1 MTDPIK
7 TPNSDPLAVVSTLP
21 VLSENDMASLHDMG
35 EGVVCFR
42 AHTKMNTF
50 DPGVFDLL
58 EETLDAAGRDVRA
71 IVLANDDPRAFSAGA
86 DLSFFTRML
95 DGPDGP
101 AKIGTYGKRGQGL
114 FVRMMRSPVPVVAAV
129 HGFAL
134 GGGCEFQL
142 HADATVV
149 HAGAM
154 IGLPEAGI
162 GLVPGW
168 GGCTRVYARV
178 MAANPVA
185 APLDLALKTFAPLFA
200 GAIATTPQDAR
211 AAWLLRDSD
220 LVSEDRAALPSLAKA
235 KALELIEGYTPP
247 APISLPVAG
256 PEGVDAILDKLRAD
270 QSLTD
275 TDMTIARK
283 LANIITGGPDAEGS
297 VSEAQMMALEVQT
310 LAELVAWPPV
320 RTRVDH
326 MLATGKR
333 LRN

>member
-1 MTDPIK
+1 MTQTRELQQVSKLPI
-7 TPNSDPLAVVSTLP
+7 LA
-21 VLSENDMASLHDMG
+21 ENDMASLHDMG
-35 EGVVCFR
+35 DGVVCFR

-58 EETLDAAGRDVRA
+58 EATLDRAVRDYQA
-71 IVLANDDPRAFSAGA
+71 MVLANDDPRAFSAGA
-86 DLSFFTRML
+86 DLAFFTRML
-95 DGPDGP
+95 DGDGGP
-101 AKIGTYGKRGQGL
+101 EKIGAYGKRGQEM
-114 FVRMMRSPVPVVAAV
+114 FVRMRRMPVPVVAAV

-149 HAGAM
+149 HSDAM

-178 MAANPVA
+178 MAAYPEACAV
-185 APLDLALKTFAPLFA
+185 DLARRAFTPLYA
-200 GAIATTPQDAR
+200 GRVTTSAEEAR
-211 AAWLLRDSD
+211 EAWLLRADD
-220 LVSEDRAALPSLAKA
+220 LVTEDRAALPWLAKD
-235 KALELIEGYTPP
+235 KALSLVAGYLPP
-247 APISLPVAG
+247 EPLVLPVAG
-256 PEGVDAILDKLRAD
+256 PEGVAHIVEEQQAN

-275 TDMTIARK
+275 TDMAIARK
-283 LANIITGGPDAEGS
+283 LATILTGGAGS
-297 VSEAQMMALEVQT
+297 GQVVTEADMMALEVRT

-320 RTRVDH
+320 RERVDH